1 MDFIGEKCVC
11 CGKEFEKEDDIVVCP
26 ECGSPHHRECYKKE
40 NRCANLALH
49 STGEKWK
56 RSDIKTKKAERIVCP
71 HCGFPN
77 NPPEL
82 DECAICGTS
91 LRGEAK
97 HENTTSEQEDINIKN
112 NTGFNPNE
120 DMGGATLKEISLFV
134 GTNTFYYIPVFKRM
148 KDLGS
153 KISFNFSCFLF
164 PSFYF
169 ANRKMW
175 LWAII
180 SALISVV
187 FNLPVYV
194 LAMANQ
200 GVFTDN
206 IMNVIYENQNIIEE
220 LASMCSWGSWLV
232 RVFMCLFANWIYFKF
247 SVKKLR
253 LIKKNYNGRLSPR
266 MLMTVG
272 GVKPINIIFITLI
285 TMSLTLLAMVGITML
300 LNVMSV
306 I

>member
-11 CGKEFEKEDDIVVCP
+11 CGNEFEKDDDVVVCP

-40 NRCANLALH
+40 NRCANTELH
-49 STGEKWK
+49 ITGEKWK
-56 RSDIKTKKAERIVCP
+56 RTKPEEKKAERIVCP

-82 DECAICGTS
+82 LECVICGGN
-91 LRGEAK
+91 LRNREK
-97 HENTTSEQEDINIKN
+97 QENIASENENIKN
-112 NTGFNPNE
+112 NTGFNLNE

-134 GTNTFYYIPVFKRM
+134 GPNTIYYIPVFKRM
-148 KDLGS
+148 KDFGS

-175 LWAII
+175 LWAMI
-180 SALISVV
+180 SALIGIVL
-187 FNLPVYV
+187 NLPVYV
-194 LAMANQ
+194 LVMANQ

-206 IMNVIYENQNIIEE
+206 IMNVIYENQNMIEE
-220 LASMCSWGSWLV
+220 LASICSWGSWLV
-232 RVFMCLFANWIYFKF
+232 RMIMCLFANWIYFKF
-247 SVKKLR
+247 AVKKLQN
-253 LIKKNYNGRLSPR
+253 IKRNYSGRLSPR
-266 MLMTVG
+266 VLMTLG
-272 GVKPINIIFITLI
+272 GVKPINIIVITLI
-285 TMSLTLLAMVGITML
+285 TLSLTLIAIVVITML
-300 LNVMSV
+300 LNIMAV